1 MGKENEIKVI
11 VSEIFRK
18 ETRFSLKLKK
28 ILPEKPNLIILI
40 SSTYCHNWQ
49 SNSS

>member
-28 ILPEKPNLIILI
+28 ILPVKMNLTMSNLSKYYLKIL
-40 SSTYCHNWQ
+40 N
-49 SNSS
+49 